1 MRRSPLLERSDK
13 RHATFL
19 RVLLLNLGLFVIIIY
34 SEGTNMLKSIKYL
47 KPYFWQCLLI
57 VLGVALQVYTALE
70 LPALS
75 SDIMNKGVA
84 ESNMN
89 FIFQTGLLM
98 LGVTA
103 LGSLGSIVSSYFSAK
118 VSSRVAMDIRK
129 DVFAKVMSLSFAD
142 IEKFSTASLITRTT
156 GDIWTVQRT
165 LIMSLTMMVRVP
177 FMAIGAIIQAFRT
190 APNMTWI
197 IAVSV
202 AILFIQAAILISL
215 AIPKFKVYQ
224 DILDKINS
232 ITRENLTGIKVIR
245 ALNKQKYEENKF
257 ERSNENLKNTD
268 IYISKVMAFQ
278 QPVVN
283 LVFNLSAVLILY
295 IGVSSLRT
303 DMSYLGRMLAFAQYS
318 AQVLMSFLFLT
329 FLFVM
334 IPRGNVSSKRIS
346 EVLETK
352 SQITFKDQMTETP
365 SEVPS
370 VEFKH
375 VTFSYGEKSE
385 AIIED
390 ISFVAK
396 AGQTTAFIGST
407 GSGKSTLINLVPRFF
422 DATEGEVLINN
433 LNIKEYTENA
443 LMDKIGYVPQ
453 RGYLFTGTVRS
464 NILYGVEN
472 LKKSELDA
480 RMRHAAKI
488 AQAEEFITKLK
499 DQYDAPISQGGTNVS
514 GGQRQ
519 RLAIAR
525 ALAKQPE
532 ILIFDDAFSAL
543 DMKTDKKLREDLKS
557 EIQDTVVLIVAQRIS
572 TIKEAEQIIVLD
584 QGKMVGKGTHL
595 ELLKKCKVY
604 QEIAKSQFSEEE
616 FAEEM
621 RQAKEG
627 K

>member
-1 MRRSPLLERSDK
+1 
-13 RHATFL
+13 
-19 RVLLLNLGLFVIIIY
+19 
-34 SEGTNMLKSIKYL
+34 MLKSFKYL

-84 ESNMN
+84 ESNMS

-98 LGVTA
+98 LGITA
-103 LGSLGSIVSSYFSAK
+103 LGSFGSIVSSYFSAK
-118 VSSRVAMDIRK
+118 VSSRVSMDMRK

-142 IEKFSTASLITRTT
+142 VEKFSTASLITRTT
-156 GDIWTVQRT
+156 ADIWTVQRT

-224 DILDKINS
+224 KILDKINS

-257 ERSNENLKNTD
+257 ERSNEKLKTTD

-283 LVFNLSAVLILY
+283 LVFNLTAVLIIF
-295 IGVSSLRT
+295 IGVSNLHT
-303 DMSYLGRMLAFAQYS
+303 DMSYLGRMLAFSQYS

-375 VTFSYGEKSE
+375 VTFSYGKKSE

-433 LNIKEYTENA
+433 LNIKEYTENS

-488 AQAEEFITKLK
+488 AQAEEFVTKLK

-616 FAEEM
+616 FADEM

>member
-1 MRRSPLLERSDK
+1 
-13 RHATFL
+13 
-19 RVLLLNLGLFVIIIY
+19 
-34 SEGTNMLKSIKYL
+34 MLKSIKYL

-84 ESNMN
+84 ESNMS

-118 VSSRVAMDIRK
+118 VSSRVAMDMRK
-129 DVFAKVMSLSFAD
+129 DIFAKVMSLSFTD
-142 IEKFSTASLITRTT
+142 VEKFSTASLITRTT
-156 GDIWTVQRT
+156 ADIWTVQRT

-224 DILDKINS
+224 KILDKINS

-257 ERSNENLKNTD
+257 ERSNEKLKTTD

-295 IGVSSLRT
+295 VGVSSLRT

-375 VTFSYGEKSE
+375 VTFSYDKKSE

-422 DATEGEVLINN
+422 DATEGEVLIND

-453 RGYLFTGTVRS
+453 KGYLFTGTVRS

-488 AQAEEFITKLK
+488 AQAEEFVTKLK
-499 DQYDAPISQGGTNVS
+499 DQYDAPISQGGTNIS

-557 EIQDTVVLIVAQRIS
+557 EIKDTVVLIVAQRIS

-616 FAEEM
+616 FADEM

>member
-1 MRRSPLLERSDK
+1 
-13 RHATFL
+13 
-19 RVLLLNLGLFVIIIY
+19 
-34 SEGTNMLKSIKYL
+34 MLKSFKYL

-84 ESNMN
+84 ESNMS

-118 VSSRVAMDIRK
+118 VSSRVAMDMRK
-129 DVFAKVMSLSFAD
+129 DIFAKVMSLSFTD
-142 IEKFSTASLITRTT
+142 VEKFSTASLITRTT
-156 GDIWTVQRT
+156 ADIWTVQRT

-224 DILDKINS
+224 KILDKINS

-257 ERSNENLKNTD
+257 ERSNEKLKTTD

-283 LVFNLSAVLILY
+283 LVFNLSAVLIIF
-295 IGVSSLRT
+295 IGVSNLHT
-303 DMSYLGRMLAFAQYS
+303 DMSYLGRMIAFSQYS

-375 VTFSYGEKSE
+375 ITFSYGKKSE

-453 RGYLFTGTVRS
+453 KGYLFTGTVRS

-616 FAEEM
+616 FADEM

>member
-1 MRRSPLLERSDK
+1 
-13 RHATFL
+13 
-19 RVLLLNLGLFVIIIY
+19 
-34 SEGTNMLKSIKYL
+34 MLKSFKYL

-84 ESNMN
+84 ESNMS
-89 FIFQTGLLM
+89 FIFQTGLFM
-98 LGVTA
+98 LGITA

-118 VSSRVAMDIRK
+118 VGSRVAMDMRK

-142 IEKFSTASLITRTT
+142 VEKFSTASLITRTT
-156 GDIWTVQRT
+156 SDIWTVQRT

-224 DILDKINS
+224 KILDKINS

-257 ERSNENLKNTD
+257 ERSNEKLKTTD

-283 LVFNLSAVLILY
+283 LVFNLSAVLIIF
-295 IGVSSLRT
+295 IGVSNLHT
-303 DMSYLGRMLAFAQYS
+303 DMSYLGRMLAFSQYS

-352 SQITFKDQMTETP
+352 SQITFKNQMTETP

-375 VTFSYGEKSE
+375 VTFSYGKKSE

-433 LNIKEYTENA
+433 LNIKEYTENT

-488 AQAEEFITKLK
+488 AQAEEFVTKLK

-616 FAEEM
+616 FADEM

>member
-1 MRRSPLLERSDK
+1 
-13 RHATFL
+13 
-19 RVLLLNLGLFVIIIY
+19 
-34 SEGTNMLKSIKYL
+34 MLKSIKYL

-84 ESNMN
+84 ESNMS
-89 FIFQTGLLM
+89 FIFQTGLFM
-98 LGVTA
+98 LGITA
-103 LGSLGSIVSSYFSAK
+103 LGSLGSIISSYFSAK
-118 VSSRVAMDIRK
+118 VSSRVSMDMRK
-129 DVFAKVMSLSFAD
+129 DIFAKVMSLSFTD
-142 IEKFSTASLITRTT
+142 VEKFSTASLITRTT
-156 GDIWTVQRT
+156 ADIWTVQRT

-224 DILDKINS
+224 KILDKINS

-257 ERSNENLKNTD
+257 ERSNEKLKTTD

-283 LVFNLSAVLILY
+283 LVFNLSAVLIIF
-295 IGVSSLRT
+295 IGVSNLHT
-303 DMSYLGRMLAFAQYS
+303 DISYLGRMIAFSQYS

-352 SQITFKDQMTETP
+352 SQITFKDQMAETP

-370 VEFKH
+370 VEFRH
-375 VTFSYGEKSE
+375 VTFSYGKKSE

-488 AQAEEFITKLK
+488 AQAEEFVTKLK
-499 DQYDAPISQGGTNVS
+499 DQYNAPISQGGTNVS

-616 FAEEM
+616 FADEM

>member
-1 MRRSPLLERSDK
+1 
-13 RHATFL
+13 
-19 RVLLLNLGLFVIIIY
+19 
-34 SEGTNMLKSIKYL
+34 MLKSIKYL

-84 ESNMN
+84 ESNMS

-98 LGVTA
+98 LGITA

-118 VSSRVAMDIRK
+118 VSSRVAMDMRK
-129 DVFAKVMSLSFAD
+129 DIFAKVMSLSFAD
-142 IEKFSTASLITRTT
+142 VEKFSTASLITRTT

-224 DILDKINS
+224 KILDKINS

-268 IYISKVMAFQ
+268 IYISKIMAFQ

-365 SEVPS
+365 SEIPS

-422 DATEGEVLINN
+422 DATEGEVLING

-453 RGYLFTGTVRS
+453 KGYLFTGTVRS

-488 AQAEEFITKLK
+488 AQAEEFVTKLK

-616 FAEEM
+616 FADEM

>member
-1 MRRSPLLERSDK
+1 
-13 RHATFL
+13 
-19 RVLLLNLGLFVIIIY
+19 
-34 SEGTNMLKSIKYL
+34 MLKSIKYL

-57 VLGVALQVYTALE
+57 VLSVALQVYTALE

-84 ESNMN
+84 ESNMS
-89 FIFQTGLLM
+89 FIFQTGLFM
-98 LGVTA
+98 LGITA

-118 VSSRVAMDIRK
+118 VSSRVAMDMRR
-129 DVFAKVMSLSFAD
+129 DFFAKVMSLSFAD
-142 IEKFSTASLITRTT
+142 VEKFSTTSLITRTT
-156 GDIWTVQRT
+156 SDIWTVQRT

-224 DILDKINS
+224 KILDKINS

-257 ERSNENLKNTD
+257 ERSNEKLKNTD

-295 IGVSSLRT
+295 VGVSSLRT

-352 SQITFKDQMTETP
+352 SQITFKDQMTKTP
-365 SEVPS
+365 SEIPS

-464 NILYGVEN
+464 NILYGIEN

-616 FAEEM
+616 FADEM

>member
-1 MRRSPLLERSDK
+1 
-13 RHATFL
+13 
-19 RVLLLNLGLFVIIIY
+19 
-34 SEGTNMLKSIKYL
+34 MLKSIKYL

-84 ESNMN
+84 ESNMS

-98 LGVTA
+98 LGITA

-118 VSSRVAMDIRK
+118 VSSRVAMDMRK
-129 DVFAKVMSLSFAD
+129 SIFAKVISLSFAD
-142 IEKFSTASLITRTT
+142 VEKFSTASLITRTT
-156 GDIWTVQRT
+156 ADIWTVQRT

-177 FMAIGAIIQAFRT
+177 FMAIGAIIQAFHT

-202 AILFIQAAILISL
+202 AILFILAAILISL

-224 DILDKINS
+224 KILDKINS

-257 ERSNENLKNTD
+257 EYSNEKLKNTD

-303 DMSYLGRMLAFAQYS
+303 DMSYLGRMIAFVQYS

-433 LNIKEYTENA
+433 LNIKEYTENV

-488 AQAEEFITKLK
+488 AQAEEFVTKLK

-616 FAEEM
+616 FADEM

>member
-1 MRRSPLLERSDK
+1 
-13 RHATFL
+13 
-19 RVLLLNLGLFVIIIY
+19 
-34 SEGTNMLKSIKYL
+34 MLKSIKYL

-75 SDIMNKGVA
+75 SDIMNKGVS
-84 ESNMN
+84 ESNMS

-118 VSSRVAMDIRK
+118 VSSRVAMDMRK
-129 DVFAKVMSLSFAD
+129 DIFAKVMSLSFTD
-142 IEKFSTASLITRTT
+142 VEKFSTASLITRTT
-156 GDIWTVQRT
+156 ADIWTVQRT

-224 DILDKINS
+224 KILDKINS

-257 ERSNENLKNTD
+257 ERSNEKLKTTD

-283 LVFNLSAVLILY
+283 LVFNLTAVLIIF
-295 IGVSSLRT
+295 IGVSNLHT
-303 DMSYLGRMLAFAQYS
+303 DMSYLGRMLAFSQYS

-375 VTFSYGEKSE
+375 VTFSYGKKSE

-488 AQAEEFITKLK
+488 AQAEEFVTKLK

>member
-1 MRRSPLLERSDK
+1 
-13 RHATFL
+13 
-19 RVLLLNLGLFVIIIY
+19 
-34 SEGTNMLKSIKYL
+34 MLKSIKYL

-84 ESNMN
+84 ESNMS

-118 VSSRVAMDIRK
+118 VSSCVAMDMRK
-129 DVFAKVMSLSFAD
+129 DIFAKVMSLSFAD
-142 IEKFSTASLITRTT
+142 VEKFSTASLITRTT
-156 GDIWTVQRT
+156 ADIWTVQRT

-224 DILDKINS
+224 KILDKINS

-283 LVFNLSAVLILY
+283 LVFNLSAVLIIF
-295 IGVSSLRT
+295 IGVSNLHT
-303 DMSYLGRMLAFAQYS
+303 DMSYLGRMIAFSQYS

-365 SEVPS
+365 SEIPS

-375 VTFSYGEKSE
+375 VTFSYGKKSE

-488 AQAEEFITKLK
+488 AQAEEFVTKLK

-616 FAEEM
+616 FTDEM

>member
-1 MRRSPLLERSDK
+1 
-13 RHATFL
+13 
-19 RVLLLNLGLFVIIIY
+19 
-34 SEGTNMLKSIKYL
+34 MLKSIKYL

-57 VLGVALQVYTALE
+57 VFGVALQVYTALE

-84 ESNMN
+84 ESNMS

-118 VSSRVAMDIRK
+118 VSSRVAMDMRK
-129 DVFAKVMSLSFAD
+129 DIFAKVMSLSFTD
-142 IEKFSTASLITRTT
+142 VEKFSTASLITRTT
-156 GDIWTVQRT
+156 ADIWTVQRT

-202 AILFIQAAILISL
+202 TILFIQAAILISL

-224 DILDKINS
+224 KILDKINS
-232 ITRENLTGIKVIR
+232 ITRENLTGIKVIC

-257 ERSNENLKNTD
+257 ERSNEKLKTTD

-283 LVFNLSAVLILY
+283 LVFNLTAVLIIF
-295 IGVSSLRT
+295 IGVSNLHT
-303 DMSYLGRMLAFAQYS
+303 DMSYLGRMLAFSQYS

-365 SEVPS
+365 SEIPS

-375 VTFSYGEKSE
+375 VTFSYGKKSE

-407 GSGKSTLINLVPRFF
+407 GSGKSTLINLVPHFF

-433 LNIKEYTENA
+433 LNIKEYTEDA

-488 AQAEEFITKLK
+488 AQAEEFVTKLK

-543 DMKTDKKLREDLKS
+543 DMKTDKKLREDLKL
-557 EIQDTVVLIVAQRIS
+557 EIKDTVVLIVAQRIS

-584 QGKMVGKGTHL
+584 QGKMVEKGTHL

-616 FAEEM
+616 FADEM

>member
-1 MRRSPLLERSDK
+1 
-13 RHATFL
+13 
-19 RVLLLNLGLFVIIIY
+19 
-34 SEGTNMLKSIKYL
+34 MLKSIKYL

-84 ESNMN
+84 ESNMG
-89 FIFQTGLLM
+89 FIFQAGLLM

-118 VSSRVAMDIRK
+118 VSSRVAMDMRK
-129 DVFAKVMSLSFAD
+129 DIFAKVMSLSFAD

-156 GDIWTVQRT
+156 ADIWTVQRT

-224 DILDKINS
+224 KILDKINS

-257 ERSNENLKNTD
+257 ERSNEKLKTTD

-283 LVFNLSAVLILY
+283 LVFNLSAVLIIF
-295 IGVSSLRT
+295 IGVSNLHT
-303 DMSYLGRMLAFAQYS
+303 DMSYLGRMIAFSQYS

-352 SQITFKDQMTETP
+352 SQITFKDQMTETS

-375 VTFSYGEKSE
+375 VTFSYGKKSE

-396 AGQTTAFIGST
+396 SGQTTAFIGST

-488 AQAEEFITKLK
+488 AQAEEFVTKLK

-616 FAEEM
+616 FADEM

>member
-1 MRRSPLLERSDK
+1 
-13 RHATFL
+13 
-19 RVLLLNLGLFVIIIY
+19 
-34 SEGTNMLKSIKYL
+34 MLKSIKYL

-84 ESNMN
+84 ESNMG

-98 LGVTA
+98 LGITA

-118 VSSRVAMDIRK
+118 VSSRVAMDMRR
-129 DVFAKVMSLSFAD
+129 DFFAKVMSLSFAD
-142 IEKFSTASLITRTT
+142 VEKFSTASLITRTT

-224 DILDKINS
+224 KILDKINS

-257 ERSNENLKNTD
+257 ERSNEKLKTTD

-283 LVFNLSAVLILY
+283 LVFNLSAVLIIF
-295 IGVSSLRT
+295 IGVSNLHT
-303 DMSYLGRMLAFAQYS
+303 DMSYLGRMIAFSQYS

-352 SQITFKDQMTETP
+352 SQITFKDQMAETP

-375 VTFSYGEKSE
+375 VTFSYGKKSE

-433 LNIKEYTENA
+433 LNIKEYTENS

-453 RGYLFTGTVRS
+453 KGYLFTGTVRS

-488 AQAEEFITKLK
+488 AQAEEFVTKLK

-525 ALAKQPE
+525 ALAKQPK

-616 FAEEM
+616 FADEM

>member
-1 MRRSPLLERSDK
+1 
-13 RHATFL
+13 
-19 RVLLLNLGLFVIIIY
+19 
-34 SEGTNMLKSIKYL
+34 MLKSIKYL

-84 ESNMN
+84 ESNMS

-103 LGSLGSIVSSYFSAK
+103 LGSLGSIVSSYFSAR
-118 VSSRVAMDIRK
+118 VSSCVAMDMRK
-129 DVFAKVMSLSFAD
+129 DIFAKVMSLSFAD
-142 IEKFSTASLITRTT
+142 VEKFSTASLITRTT
-156 GDIWTVQRT
+156 SDIWTVQRT

-224 DILDKINS
+224 KILDKINS

-257 ERSNENLKNTD
+257 ERSNEKLKTTD

-295 IGVSSLRT
+295 VGVSSLRT

-318 AQVLMSFLFLT
+318 AQVLMSFLFLN

-375 VTFSYGEKSE
+375 VTFSYDKKSE

-422 DATEGEVLINN
+422 DATEGEVLIND

-453 RGYLFTGTVRS
+453 KGYLFTGTVRS

-488 AQAEEFITKLK
+488 AQAEEFVTKLK
-499 DQYDAPISQGGTNVS
+499 DQYDAPISQGGTNIS

-557 EIQDTVVLIVAQRIS
+557 EIKDTVVLIVAQRIS

>member
-1 MRRSPLLERSDK
+1 
-13 RHATFL
+13 
-19 RVLLLNLGLFVIIIY
+19 
-34 SEGTNMLKSIKYL
+34 MLKSIKYL

-84 ESNMN
+84 ESNMG
-89 FIFQTGLLM
+89 FIFQTGLSM
-98 LGVTA
+98 LGITA
-103 LGSLGSIVSSYFSAK
+103 LGSLGSIISSYFSAK
-118 VSSRVAMDIRK
+118 VSSRVSMDMRK
-129 DVFAKVMSLSFAD
+129 DVFAKVMSLSFTD
-142 IEKFSTASLITRTT
+142 VEKFSTASLITRTT
-156 GDIWTVQRT
+156 ADIWTVQRT

-224 DILDKINS
+224 KILDKINS

-257 ERSNENLKNTD
+257 ERSNEKLKTTD

-283 LVFNLSAVLILY
+283 LVFNLSAVLIIF
-295 IGVSSLRT
+295 IGVSNLHT
-303 DMSYLGRMLAFAQYS
+303 DMSYLGRMIAFSQYS

-352 SQITFKDQMTETP
+352 SQITFKDQMTETS

-375 VTFSYGEKSE
+375 VTFSYGKKSE

-396 AGQTTAFIGST
+396 SGQTTAFIGST

-488 AQAEEFITKLK
+488 AQAEEFVTKLK

-616 FAEEM
+616 FADEM

>member
-1 MRRSPLLERSDK
+1 
-13 RHATFL
+13 
-19 RVLLLNLGLFVIIIY
+19 
-34 SEGTNMLKSIKYL
+34 MLKSIKYL

-84 ESNMN
+84 ESNMS
-89 FIFQTGLLM
+89 FIFQTGLFM
-98 LGVTA
+98 LGITA
-103 LGSLGSIVSSYFSAK
+103 LGSFGSIVSSYFSAK
-118 VSSRVAMDIRK
+118 VSSRVAMDMRK

-142 IEKFSTASLITRTT
+142 VEKFSTASLITRTT

-224 DILDKINS
+224 KILDKINS

-283 LVFNLSAVLILY
+283 LVFNLSAVLIIF
-295 IGVSSLRT
+295 IGVSNLHT
-303 DMSYLGRMLAFAQYS
+303 DMSYLGRMLAFSQYS

-334 IPRGNVSSKRIS
+334 IPRGNVSSKRIF

-375 VTFSYGEKSE
+375 VTFSYGKKSE

-433 LNIKEYTENA
+433 LNIKEYTENT

-488 AQAEEFITKLK
+488 AQAEEFVTKLK

-616 FAEEM
+616 FADEM

>member
-1 MRRSPLLERSDK
+1 
-13 RHATFL
+13 
-19 RVLLLNLGLFVIIIY
+19 
-34 SEGTNMLKSIKYL
+34 
-47 KPYFWQCLLI
+47 
-57 VLGVALQVYTALE
+57 
-70 LPALS
+70 
-75 SDIMNKGVA
+75 MNKGVA
-84 ESNMN
+84 ESNMS

-98 LGVTA
+98 LGITA

-118 VSSRVAMDIRK
+118 VSSRVSMDMRK
-129 DVFAKVMSLSFAD
+129 SIFAKVMSLSFAD

-156 GDIWTVQRT
+156 NDISTVQRT

-224 DILDKINS
+224 KILDKINS

-257 ERSNENLKNTD
+257 EYSNEKLKTTD

-295 IGVSSLRT
+295 VGVSSLRT
-303 DMSYLGRMLAFAQYS
+303 DMSYLGRMLAFSQYS

-422 DATEGEVLINN
+422 DATEGEVLING

-453 RGYLFTGTVRS
+453 KGYLFTGTVRS

-616 FAEEM
+616 FADEM

>member
-1 MRRSPLLERSDK
+1 
-13 RHATFL
+13 
-19 RVLLLNLGLFVIIIY
+19 
-34 SEGTNMLKSIKYL
+34 MLKSIKYL

-84 ESNMN
+84 ESNMG
-89 FIFQTGLLM
+89 FIFQAGLLM

-118 VSSRVAMDIRK
+118 VSSRVAMDMRK
-129 DVFAKVMSLSFAD
+129 DIFAKVMSLSFAD

-156 GDIWTVQRT
+156 ADIWTVQRT

-224 DILDKINS
+224 KILDKINS

-257 ERSNENLKNTD
+257 ERSNEKLKTTD

-283 LVFNLSAVLILY
+283 LVFNLSAVLIIF
-295 IGVSSLRT
+295 IGVSNLHT
-303 DMSYLGRMLAFAQYS
+303 DMSYLGRMIAFSQYS

-346 EVLETK
+346 EVIETK
-352 SQITFKDQMTETP
+352 SQITFKVQMTETP

-375 VTFSYGEKSE
+375 VTFSYGKKSE

-488 AQAEEFITKLK
+488 AQAEEFVTKLK

>member
-1 MRRSPLLERSDK
+1 
-13 RHATFL
+13 
-19 RVLLLNLGLFVIIIY
+19 
-34 SEGTNMLKSIKYL
+34 MLKSIKYL

-84 ESNMN
+84 ESNMS

-98 LGVTA
+98 LGITA
-103 LGSLGSIVSSYFSAK
+103 LGSLGSIISSYFSAK
-118 VSSRVAMDIRK
+118 VSSRVSMDMRK
-129 DVFAKVMSLSFAD
+129 SIFAKVMSLSFAD
-142 IEKFSTASLITRTT
+142 VEKFSTASLITRTT
-156 GDIWTVQRT
+156 NDVSTVQRT

-224 DILDKINS
+224 KILDKINS

-257 ERSNENLKNTD
+257 ERSNEKLKNTD

-278 QPVVN
+278 QPVVS
-283 LVFNLSAVLILY
+283 LVFNLSAVLIIF
-295 IGVSSLRT
+295 IGVSNLHT
-303 DMSYLGRMLAFAQYS
+303 DMSYLGRMLAFSQYS

-352 SQITFKDQMTETP
+352 SQISFKEQMTKIP

-375 VTFSYGEKSE
+375 VTFSYGKKSE

-407 GSGKSTLINLVPRFF
+407 GSGKSTLINLVSRFF
-422 DATEGEVLINN
+422 DATEGEVLING

-443 LMDKIGYVPQ
+443 LMNKIGYVPQ

-464 NILYGVEN
+464 NILYGVEEN

-572 TIKEAEQIIVLD
+572 TIKEAEQIVVLD

-616 FAEEM
+616 FADEM

>member
-1 MRRSPLLERSDK
+1 
-13 RHATFL
+13 
-19 RVLLLNLGLFVIIIY
+19 
-34 SEGTNMLKSIKYL
+34 MLKSIKYL

-84 ESNMN
+84 ESNMS
-89 FIFQTGLLM
+89 FIFQTGLFM
-98 LGVTA
+98 LGITA
-103 LGSLGSIVSSYFSAK
+103 LGSLGSIISSYFSAK
-118 VSSRVAMDIRK
+118 VSSCVAMDMRK
-129 DVFAKVMSLSFAD
+129 DIFAKVMSLSFAD
-142 IEKFSTASLITRTT
+142 VEKFSTASLITRTT
-156 GDIWTVQRT
+156 ADIWTVQRT

-224 DILDKINS
+224 KILDKINS

-257 ERSNENLKNTD
+257 ERSNEKLKNTD

-283 LVFNLSAVLILY
+283 LVFNLSAVLIIF
-295 IGVSSLRT
+295 IGVSNLHT
-303 DMSYLGRMLAFAQYS
+303 DMSYLGRMLAFSQYS

-375 VTFSYGEKSE
+375 VSFSYGKKSE

-396 AGQTTAFIGST
+396 SGQTTAFIGST

-453 RGYLFTGTVRS
+453 KGYLFTGTVRS

-499 DQYDAPISQGGTNVS
+499 DQYDAPISQGGINVS

-616 FAEEM
+616 FADEM

>member
-1 MRRSPLLERSDK
+1 
-13 RHATFL
+13 
-19 RVLLLNLGLFVIIIY
+19 
-34 SEGTNMLKSIKYL
+34 MLKSIKYL

-84 ESNMN
+84 ESNMC
-89 FIFQTGLLM
+89 FIFQTGLFM
-98 LGVTA
+98 LGITA
-103 LGSLGSIVSSYFSAK
+103 LGSFGSIISSYFSAK
-118 VSSRVAMDIRK
+118 VSSRVAMDMRR
-129 DVFAKVMSLSFAD
+129 DFFAKVMSLSFAD
-142 IEKFSTASLITRTT
+142 VEKFSTASLITRTT

-202 AILFIQAAILISL
+202 AILFILAAILISL

-245 ALNKQKYEENKF
+245 ALNKQKCEENKF
-257 ERSNENLKNTD
+257 ERSNEKLKNTD

-295 IGVSSLRT
+295 VGVSSLRT

-365 SEVPS
+365 SEVSS

-375 VTFSYGEKSE
+375 VTFSYDKKSE

-453 RGYLFTGTVRS
+453 KGYLFTGTVRS

-616 FAEEM
+616 FADEM

>member
-1 MRRSPLLERSDK
+1 
-13 RHATFL
+13 
-19 RVLLLNLGLFVIIIY
+19 
-34 SEGTNMLKSIKYL
+34 MLKSIKYL

-84 ESNMN
+84 ESNMS
-89 FIFQTGLLM
+89 FIFQTGLFM
-98 LGVTA
+98 LGITA

-118 VSSRVAMDIRK
+118 VSSRVAMDMRK
-129 DVFAKVMSLSFAD
+129 DIFAKVMSLSFTD
-142 IEKFSTASLITRTT
+142 VEKFSTASLITRTT
-156 GDIWTVQRT
+156 ADIWTVQRT

-224 DILDKINS
+224 KILDKINS

-283 LVFNLSAVLILY
+283 LVFNLSAVLIIF
-295 IGVSSLRT
+295 IGVSNLHT
-303 DMSYLGRMLAFAQYS
+303 DMSYLGRMIAFSQYS

-352 SQITFKDQMTETP
+352 SQITFKVQMTETP

-375 VTFSYGEKSE
+375 VTFSYGKKSE

-488 AQAEEFITKLK
+488 AQAEEFVTKLK

-616 FAEEM
+616 FADEM

>member
-1 MRRSPLLERSDK
+1 
-13 RHATFL
+13 
-19 RVLLLNLGLFVIIIY
+19 
-34 SEGTNMLKSIKYL
+34 MLKSFKYL

-84 ESNMN
+84 ESNMS

-98 LGVTA
+98 LGITA

-118 VSSRVAMDIRK
+118 VSSRVAMDMRR
-129 DVFAKVMSLSFAD
+129 DFFAKVMSLSFAD
-142 IEKFSTASLITRTT
+142 VEKFSTASLITRTT

-224 DILDKINS
+224 KILDKINS

-257 ERSNENLKNTD
+257 EYSNEKLKTTD

-295 IGVSSLRT
+295 VGVSSLRT

-318 AQVLMSFLFLT
+318 AQALMSFLFLT

-365 SEVPS
+365 SEIPS

-422 DATEGEVLINN
+422 DATEGEVLING

-488 AQAEEFITKLK
+488 AQAEEFVTKLK

-616 FAEEM
+616 FADEM

>member
-1 MRRSPLLERSDK
+1 
-13 RHATFL
+13 
-19 RVLLLNLGLFVIIIY
+19 
-34 SEGTNMLKSIKYL
+34 MLKSIKYL

-84 ESNMN
+84 ESNMS

-118 VSSRVAMDIRK
+118 VSSRVAMDMRK
-129 DVFAKVMSLSFAD
+129 DIFAKVMSLSFAD

-156 GDIWTVQRT
+156 ADIWTVQRT

-224 DILDKINS
+224 KILDKINS

-257 ERSNENLKNTD
+257 ERSNEKLKTTD

-283 LVFNLSAVLILY
+283 LVFNLSAVLIIF
-295 IGVSSLRT
+295 IGVSNLHT
-303 DMSYLGRMLAFAQYS
+303 DMSYLGRMIAFSQYS

-375 VTFSYGEKSE
+375 VTFSYGKKSE

-396 AGQTTAFIGST
+396 SGQTTAFIGST

-488 AQAEEFITKLK
+488 AQAEEFVAKLK
-499 DQYDAPISQGGTNVS
+499 DQYDAPISQGGTNIS

>member
-1 MRRSPLLERSDK
+1 
-13 RHATFL
+13 
-19 RVLLLNLGLFVIIIY
+19 
-34 SEGTNMLKSIKYL
+34 MLKSIKYL

>member
-1 MRRSPLLERSDK
+1 
-13 RHATFL
+13 
-19 RVLLLNLGLFVIIIY
+19 
-34 SEGTNMLKSIKYL
+34 MLKSIKYL

-57 VLGVALQVYTALE
+57 VLSVALQVYTALE

-84 ESNMN
+84 ESNMS

-98 LGVTA
+98 LGITA
-103 LGSLGSIVSSYFSAK
+103 LGSFGSIVSSYFSAK
-118 VSSRVAMDIRK
+118 VSSRVAMDMRR
-129 DVFAKVMSLSFAD
+129 DFFAKVMSLSFAD
-142 IEKFSTASLITRTT
+142 VEKFSTASLITRTT

-295 IGVSSLRT
+295 VGVSSLRT

-365 SEVPS
+365 SEIPS

-472 LKKSELDA
+472 LKKSELDL

-488 AQAEEFITKLK
+488 AQAEEFVTKLK

>member
-1 MRRSPLLERSDK
+1 
-13 RHATFL
+13 
-19 RVLLLNLGLFVIIIY
+19 
-34 SEGTNMLKSIKYL
+34 MLKSIKYL

-84 ESNMN
+84 ESNMS

-118 VSSRVAMDIRK
+118 VSSRVAMDMRK
-129 DVFAKVMSLSFAD
+129 DVFAKVMSLSFTD
-142 IEKFSTASLITRTT
+142 VEKFSTASLITRTT
-156 GDIWTVQRT
+156 ADIWTVQRT

-202 AILFIQAAILISL
+202 VILFIQAAIIISL

-224 DILDKINS
+224 KILDKINS

-278 QPVVN
+278 QPVVS
-283 LVFNLSAVLILY
+283 LVFNLSAVLIIF
-295 IGVSSLRT
+295 IGVSNLHT
-303 DMSYLGRMLAFAQYS
+303 DMSYLGRMLAFSQYS

-422 DATEGEVLINN
+422 DATEGEVLING

-472 LKKSELDA
+472 LKKSEPDA

-488 AQAEEFITKLK
+488 AQAEEFVTKLK

-616 FAEEM
+616 FADEM

>member
-1 MRRSPLLERSDK
+1 
-13 RHATFL
+13 
-19 RVLLLNLGLFVIIIY
+19 
-34 SEGTNMLKSIKYL
+34 MLKSIKYL

-84 ESNMN
+84 ESNMS

-98 LGVTA
+98 LGITA
-103 LGSLGSIVSSYFSAK
+103 LGSLGSIISSYFSAK
-118 VSSRVAMDIRK
+118 VSSCVAMDMRK
-129 DVFAKVMSLSFAD
+129 DIFAKVMSLSFAD
-142 IEKFSTASLITRTT
+142 VEKFSTASLITRTT
-156 GDIWTVQRT
+156 ADIWTVQRT

-224 DILDKINS
+224 KILDKINS

-257 ERSNENLKNTD
+257 ERSNEKLKNTD

-283 LVFNLSAVLILY
+283 LVFNLSAVLIIF
-295 IGVSSLRT
+295 IGVSNLHT
-303 DMSYLGRMLAFAQYS
+303 DMSYLGRMLAFSQYS

-352 SQITFKDQMTETP
+352 SQITFKNQMTETP

-375 VTFSYGEKSE
+375 VTFSYGKKSE

-396 AGQTTAFIGST
+396 SGQTTAFIGST

-488 AQAEEFITKLK
+488 AQAEEFVTKLK

-616 FAEEM
+616 FADEM

>member
-1 MRRSPLLERSDK
+1 
-13 RHATFL
+13 
-19 RVLLLNLGLFVIIIY
+19 
-34 SEGTNMLKSIKYL
+34 MLKSIKYL

-84 ESNMN
+84 ESNMS

-118 VSSRVAMDIRK
+118 VSSRVAMDMRK
-129 DVFAKVMSLSFAD
+129 DVFAKVMSLSFTD
-142 IEKFSTASLITRTT
+142 VEKFSTASLITRTT
-156 GDIWTVQRT
+156 ADIWTVQRT

-224 DILDKINS
+224 KILDKINS

-257 ERSNENLKNTD
+257 ERSNEKLKTTD

-303 DMSYLGRMLAFAQYS
+303 DMSYLGRMLAFSQYS

-365 SEVPS
+365 SEIPS

-375 VTFSYGEKSE
+375 VTFSYGKKSE

-396 AGQTTAFIGST
+396 SGQTTAFIGST

-443 LMDKIGYVPQ
+443 IMDKIGYVPQ

-616 FAEEM
+616 FADEM

>member
-1 MRRSPLLERSDK
+1 
-13 RHATFL
+13 
-19 RVLLLNLGLFVIIIY
+19 
-34 SEGTNMLKSIKYL
+34 MLKSIKYL

-57 VLGVALQVYTALE
+57 VLSVALQVYTALE

-84 ESNMN
+84 ESNMG

-98 LGVTA
+98 LGITA

-118 VSSRVAMDIRK
+118 VSSRVAMDMRK
-129 DVFAKVMSLSFAD
+129 DIFAKVMSLSFAD
-142 IEKFSTASLITRTT
+142 VEKFSIASLITRTT
-156 GDIWTVQRT
+156 SDIWTVQRT

-224 DILDKINS
+224 KILDKINS

-257 ERSNENLKNTD
+257 ERSNEKLKTTD

-295 IGVSSLRT
+295 VGVSSLRT

-375 VTFSYGEKSE
+375 VTFSYDKKSE

-422 DATEGEVLINN
+422 DATEGEVLIND

-453 RGYLFTGTVRS
+453 KGYLFTGTVRS

-488 AQAEEFITKLK
+488 AQAEEFVTKLK
-499 DQYDAPISQGGTNVS
+499 DQYDAPISQGGTNIS

-557 EIQDTVVLIVAQRIS
+557 EIKDTVVLIVAQRIS

-616 FAEEM
+616 FADEM

>member
-1 MRRSPLLERSDK
+1 
-13 RHATFL
+13 
-19 RVLLLNLGLFVIIIY
+19 
-34 SEGTNMLKSIKYL
+34 MLKSIKYL

-84 ESNMN
+84 ESNMS

-118 VSSRVAMDIRK
+118 VSSRVAMDMRK
-129 DVFAKVMSLSFAD
+129 DIFAKVMSLSFTD
-142 IEKFSTASLITRTT
+142 VEKFSTASLITRTT
-156 GDIWTVQRT
+156 ADIWTVQRT

-224 DILDKINS
+224 KILDKINS

-283 LVFNLSAVLILY
+283 LVFNLSAVLIIF
-295 IGVSSLRT
+295 IGVSNLHT
-303 DMSYLGRMLAFAQYS
+303 DMSYLGRMIAFSQYS

-375 VTFSYGEKSE
+375 VTFSYGKKSE

-396 AGQTTAFIGST
+396 SGQTTAFIGST

-422 DATEGEVLINN
+422 DSTEGEVLINN

-453 RGYLFTGTVRS
+453 KGYLFTGTVRS

-488 AQAEEFITKLK
+488 AQAEEFVTKLK

-557 EIQDTVVLIVAQRIS
+557 EIRDTVVLIVAQRIS

-616 FAEEM
+616 FADEM
-621 RQAKEG
+621 SQAKEG

>member
-1 MRRSPLLERSDK
+1 
-13 RHATFL
+13 
-19 RVLLLNLGLFVIIIY
+19 
-34 SEGTNMLKSIKYL
+34 MLKSFKYL

-84 ESNMN
+84 ESNMS
-89 FIFQTGLLM
+89 FIFQTGLFM
-98 LGVTA
+98 LGITA
-103 LGSLGSIVSSYFSAK
+103 LGSLGSIISSYFSAK
-118 VSSRVAMDIRK
+118 VSSRVSMDMRK
-129 DVFAKVMSLSFAD
+129 DIFAKVMSLSFTD
-142 IEKFSTASLITRTT
+142 VEKFSTASLITRTT
-156 GDIWTVQRT
+156 ADIWTVQRT

-177 FMAIGAIIQAFRT
+177 FIAIGAIIQAFRT

-224 DILDKINS
+224 KILDKINS

-257 ERSNENLKNTD
+257 ERSNEKLKNTD

-283 LVFNLSAVLILY
+283 LVFNLSAVLIIF
-295 IGVSSLRT
+295 IGVSNLHT
-303 DMSYLGRMLAFAQYS
+303 DMSYLGRMLAFSQYS

-352 SQITFKDQMTETP
+352 SQITFKNQMTETP

-375 VTFSYGEKSE
+375 VTFSYGKKSE

-396 AGQTTAFIGST
+396 SGQTTAFIGST

-488 AQAEEFITKLK
+488 AQAEEFVTKLK

-616 FAEEM
+616 FTDEM

>member
-1 MRRSPLLERSDK
+1 
-13 RHATFL
+13 
-19 RVLLLNLGLFVIIIY
+19 
-34 SEGTNMLKSIKYL
+34 MLKSIKYL

-75 SDIMNKGVA
+75 SDIMNKGVS
-84 ESNMN
+84 ESNMS

-118 VSSRVAMDIRK
+118 VSSRVAMDMRK
-129 DVFAKVMSLSFAD
+129 DIFAKVMSLSFAD
-142 IEKFSTASLITRTT
+142 VENFSTASLITRTT
-156 GDIWTVQRT
+156 SDIWTVQRT
-165 LIMSLTMMVRVP
+165 LIMSLTMIVRVP

-224 DILDKINS
+224 KILDKINS

-257 ERSNENLKNTD
+257 ERSNEKLKNTD

-283 LVFNLSAVLILY
+283 LVFNLSAVLIIF
-295 IGVSSLRT
+295 IGVSNLHT
-303 DMSYLGRMLAFAQYS
+303 DMSYLGRMIAFSQYS
-318 AQVLMSFLFLT
+318 AQVLISFLFLT

-352 SQITFKDQMTETP
+352 SQITFKVQMTETP

-375 VTFSYGEKSE
+375 VTFSYGKKSE

-488 AQAEEFITKLK
+488 AQAEEFVTKLK

-616 FAEEM
+616 FADEM

>member
-1 MRRSPLLERSDK
+1 
-13 RHATFL
+13 
-19 RVLLLNLGLFVIIIY
+19 
-34 SEGTNMLKSIKYL
+34 MLKSIKYL

-84 ESNMN
+84 ESNMS

-98 LGVTA
+98 LGITA

-118 VSSRVAMDIRK
+118 VSSRVAMDMRR
-129 DVFAKVMSLSFAD
+129 DFFAKVMSLSFAD
-142 IEKFSTASLITRTT
+142 VEKFSTASLITRTT

-295 IGVSSLRT
+295 VGVSSLRT

-365 SEVPS
+365 SEIPS

-472 LKKSELDA
+472 LKKSELDL

-488 AQAEEFITKLK
+488 AQAEEFVTKLK

>member
-1 MRRSPLLERSDK
+1 
-13 RHATFL
+13 
-19 RVLLLNLGLFVIIIY
+19 
-34 SEGTNMLKSIKYL
+34 MLKSIKYL

-84 ESNMN
+84 ESNMS

-98 LGVTA
+98 LGITA

-118 VSSRVAMDIRK
+118 VSSRVAMDMRR
-129 DVFAKVMSLSFAD
+129 DFFAKVMSLSFAD
-142 IEKFSTASLITRTT
+142 VEKFSTASLITRTT

-224 DILDKINS
+224 KILDKINS

-257 ERSNENLKNTD
+257 EYSNEKLKTTD

-295 IGVSSLRT
+295 VGVSSLRT

-365 SEVPS
+365 SEIPS

-453 RGYLFTGTVRS
+453 KGYLFTGTVRS

-488 AQAEEFITKLK
+488 AQAEEFVTKLK

-557 EIQDTVVLIVAQRIS
+557 AMQDTVMLIVAQRIS

-616 FAEEM
+616 FADEM

>member
-1 MRRSPLLERSDK
+1 
-13 RHATFL
+13 
-19 RVLLLNLGLFVIIIY
+19 
-34 SEGTNMLKSIKYL
+34 MLKSFKYL

-84 ESNMN
+84 ESNMS

-98 LGVTA
+98 LGITA

-118 VSSRVAMDIRK
+118 VSSRVSMDMRK
-129 DVFAKVMSLSFAD
+129 SIFAKVMSLSFAD

-156 GDIWTVQRT
+156 NDISTVQRT

-202 AILFIQAAILISL
+202 AILFIPAAILISL

-224 DILDKINS
+224 KILDKINS

-257 ERSNENLKNTD
+257 EYSNEKLKTTD

-295 IGVSSLRT
+295 VGVSSLRT

-352 SQITFKDQMTETP
+352 GQITFKNQMTETS

-422 DATEGEVLINN
+422 DATEGEVLING

-488 AQAEEFITKLK
+488 AQAEEFVTKLK

-557 EIQDTVVLIVAQRIS
+557 EIKDTVVLIVAQRIS

-616 FAEEM
+616 FADEM

>member
-1 MRRSPLLERSDK
+1 
-13 RHATFL
+13 
-19 RVLLLNLGLFVIIIY
+19 
-34 SEGTNMLKSIKYL
+34 MLKSIKYL

-84 ESNMN
+84 ESNMS

-118 VSSRVAMDIRK
+118 VSSRVAMDMRK
-129 DVFAKVMSLSFAD
+129 DIFAKVMSLSFTD
-142 IEKFSTASLITRTT
+142 VEKFSTASLITRTT
-156 GDIWTVQRT
+156 SDIWTVQRT

-224 DILDKINS
+224 KILDKINS

-257 ERSNENLKNTD
+257 EHSNENLKNTD

-283 LVFNLSAVLILY
+283 LVFNLSAVLIIF
-295 IGVSSLRT
+295 IGVSNLHT
-303 DMSYLGRMLAFAQYS
+303 DMSYLGRMIAFSQYS

-375 VTFSYGEKSE
+375 VIFSYGKKSE

-480 RMRHAAKI
+480 RMCHAAKI
-488 AQAEEFITKLK
+488 AQAEEFVTKLK

-616 FAEEM
+616 FADEM

>member
-1 MRRSPLLERSDK
+1 
-13 RHATFL
+13 
-19 RVLLLNLGLFVIIIY
+19 
-34 SEGTNMLKSIKYL
+34 MLKSIKYL

-84 ESNMN
+84 ESNMS

-98 LGVTA
+98 LGITA
-103 LGSLGSIVSSYFSAK
+103 LGSFGSIVSSYFSAK
-118 VSSRVAMDIRK
+118 VSSRVAMDMRR
-129 DVFAKVMSLSFAD
+129 DFFAKVMSLSFAD
-142 IEKFSTASLITRTT
+142 VEKFSTASLITRTT

-224 DILDKINS
+224 KILDKINS

-257 ERSNENLKNTD
+257 EHSNENLKNTD

-295 IGVSSLRT
+295 VGVSSLRT

-365 SEVPS
+365 SEIPS

-499 DQYDAPISQGGTNVS
+499 DQYDAPISQGGTNIS

-557 EIQDTVVLIVAQRIS
+557 EIQDTVVLIVAQRIG

>member
-1 MRRSPLLERSDK
+1 
-13 RHATFL
+13 
-19 RVLLLNLGLFVIIIY
+19 
-34 SEGTNMLKSIKYL
+34 MLKSFKYL

-84 ESNMN
+84 ESNMS

-103 LGSLGSIVSSYFSAK
+103 LGSLGSIVSSYFSAR
-118 VSSRVAMDIRK
+118 VSSRVAMDMRK
-129 DVFAKVMSLSFAD
+129 DVFAKVMSLSFTD
-142 IEKFSTASLITRTT
+142 VEKFSTASLITRTT
-156 GDIWTVQRT
+156 ADIWTVQRT

-224 DILDKINS
+224 KILDKINS

-283 LVFNLSAVLILY
+283 LVFNLSAVLIIF
-295 IGVSSLRT
+295 IGVSNLHT
-303 DMSYLGRMLAFAQYS
+303 DMSYLGRMLAFSQYS

-375 VTFSYGEKSE
+375 VTFSYGKKSE

-390 ISFVAK
+390 ISFIAK

-422 DATEGEVLINN
+422 DATEGEVLIND
-433 LNIKEYTENA
+433 LNIKEYTENS

-499 DQYDAPISQGGTNVS
+499 DQYDAPISQGGTNIS

-616 FAEEM
+616 FADEM

>member
-1 MRRSPLLERSDK
+1 
-13 RHATFL
+13 
-19 RVLLLNLGLFVIIIY
+19 
-34 SEGTNMLKSIKYL
+34 MLKSIKYL

-84 ESNMN
+84 ESNMG
-89 FIFQTGLLM
+89 FIFQTGLRM

-118 VSSRVAMDIRK
+118 VSSRVAMDMRK
-129 DVFAKVMSLSFAD
+129 DIFAKVMSLSFTD
-142 IEKFSTASLITRTT
+142 VEKFSTASLITRTT
-156 GDIWTVQRT
+156 ADIWTVQRT

-224 DILDKINS
+224 KILDKINS

-245 ALNKQKYEENKF
+245 ALNNQIYEENKF
-257 ERSNENLKNTD
+257 ERSNEKLKNTD

-283 LVFNLSAVLILY
+283 LVFNLSAVLIIF
-295 IGVSSLRT
+295 IGVSNLHT
-303 DMSYLGRMLAFAQYS
+303 DMSYLGRMLAFSQYS

-352 SQITFKDQMTETP
+352 SQITFKDQMAETP

-375 VTFSYGEKSE
+375 VTFSYDKKSE

-422 DATEGEVLINN
+422 DATEGEVLING
-433 LNIKEYTENA
+433 LNIKEYTENS

-488 AQAEEFITKLK
+488 AQAHEFVTKLK
-499 DQYDAPISQGGTNVS
+499 DQYDASISQGGTNVS

-557 EIQDTVVLIVAQRIS
+557 EIRDTVVLIVAQRIS

-595 ELLKKCKVY
+595 ELLRKCKVY

-616 FAEEM
+616 FADEM